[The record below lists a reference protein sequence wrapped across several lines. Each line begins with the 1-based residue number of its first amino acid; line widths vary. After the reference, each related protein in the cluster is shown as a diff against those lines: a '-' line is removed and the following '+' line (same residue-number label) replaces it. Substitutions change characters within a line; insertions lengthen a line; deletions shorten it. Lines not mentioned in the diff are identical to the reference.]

1 MLNYESQLP
10 SYSDY
15 EFLYNNLMIKPNN
28 KKNIVTESDKRE
40 NIITQLLI
48 DKYNLS
54 LNPDYKFENR
64 RKLFFYVISICNIND
79 KNTILQT
86 IHILKTNSN
95 QNVKFKVDNI
105 NYIASLQ
112 IKNSTI
118 KRVDSSE
125 GETKEVFLDSY
136 KTKSNDYDSNI
147 NNVDEKDDNTFYF
160 RKFLDK
166 INNETFLFTVKY
178 TNHEVDGNVITKEDI
193 DLKNGLIDILYYP
206 KIEKD
211 SSKKEGSSTGV
222 EEENEDLKKEDNNNN
237 GEPLELESI
246 KEEKELTK
254 IKKGTKILIEIKQNT
269 SLLIMLDQM
278 KKLMKDFQ
286 ILLQNDEYCYF
297 GFVNET
303 KAKEGL
309 NEVEFLEKIK
319 EYEKTYNF
327 RIFLFILKNNTLFDL
342 QLEDQVDY
350 SVHFRN
356 ESKKEIDAI
365 KQEIGEMK
373 KDIADVK
380 TRIDN
385 LDKKF
390 DEFSDMIK
398 RALGIKNEEKNL
410 EKK

>member
-1 MLNYESQLP
+1 M
-10 SYSDY
+10 
-15 EFLYNNLMIKPNN
+15 K
-28 KKNIVTESDKRE
+28 
-40 NIITQLLI
+40 
-48 DKYNLS
+48 
-54 LNPDYKFENR
+54 
-64 RKLFFYVISICNIND
+64 
-79 KNTILQT
+79 
-86 IHILKTNSN
+86 ILKQN
-95 QNVKFKVDNI
+95 QLDEAAKLLKEGKV
-105 NYIASLQ
+105 IAFP
-112 IKNSTI
+112 T
-118 KRVDSSE
+118 
-125 GETKEVFLDSY
+125 ETVYGLGVVYDDKVA
-136 KTKSNDYDSNI
+136 YDSLCTVKRRPPEKPFTLMLADVKDVEKYADL
-147 NNVDEKDDNTFYF
+147 NNVAKALVNAFMPGQ
-160 RKFLDK
+160 
-166 INNETFLFTVKY
+166 FT
-178 TNHEVDGNVITKEDI
+178 
-193 DLKNGLIDILYYP
+193 LI
-206 KIEKD
+206 
-211 SSKKEGSSTGV
+211 
-222 EEENEDLKKEDNNNN
+222 
-237 GEPLELESI
+237 
-246 KEEKELTK
+246 
-254 IKKGTKILIEIKQNT
+254 
-269 SLLIMLDQM
+269 
-278 KKLMKDFQ
+278 
-286 ILLQNDEYCYF
+286 
-297 GFVNET
+297 T